1 MIIPYEMLR
10 TLHEIP
16 EELVENT
23 SNMVGG
29 SNNAFKQLLQKA
41 AEFRKANTKPV
52 FMVNE
57 DNTVM
62 VVTCEETMNEK
73 KLH

>member
-29 SNNAFKQLLQKA
+29 SNNAFKQLLQKSV
-41 AEFRKANTKPV
+41 EFRKANTKPV